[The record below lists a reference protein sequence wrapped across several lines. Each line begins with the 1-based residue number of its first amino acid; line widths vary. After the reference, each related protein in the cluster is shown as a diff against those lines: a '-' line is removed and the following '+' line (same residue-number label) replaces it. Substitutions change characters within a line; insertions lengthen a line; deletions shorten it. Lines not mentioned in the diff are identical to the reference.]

1 MAKISENLI
10 PDINADWGHDE
21 LSGTPYSG
29 EAVQEFIK
37 RTLRQKCGYFH
48 YDENNN
54 RYLVFAD
61 ESSKDLYLTDTV
73 ANGDLLLA
81 SFDAPFNYSAKIE
94 MLSEAYNAVLIGTT
108 GNVLQFK
115 FAVEDKSGNNTG
127 ENVDCTITI
136 VNQGVKKTIN
146 KIYTAQHGIEGVI
159 VELDNYLAEGTNNI
173 SINIKGVN
181 SLSATTVSVV
191 YQLVNLKFTDSLDIS
206 KVYNNDDLL
215 EISCV
220 VEGAGTKVIDWFL
233 DGEQLP
239 YEITD
244 EIPYITAYTVNKNIS
259 LNGLTPGVHSI
270 QYRLRSQVGENQ
282 FYSQTLF
289 RNFFVSGAEGTI
301 IGIAT
306 ELPVGVNPVKS
317 IILDRLYGMIQ
328 YVPYNLRYAIYN
340 STGSAT
346 NTVQIFL
353 NNELQLTTN
362 IVNGVENNS
371 SIMSGE
377 FGNLPIKITVNGVD
391 YEMVSDTAIS
401 TIGVSEIADA
411 KLNLRAFGRDNGSI
425 DRES

>member
-1 MAKISENLI
+1 MAKISENMI
-10 PDINADWGHDE
+10 PDINADWGLDASNN
-21 LSGTPYSG
+21 LPYSG
-29 EAVQEFIK
+29 KAVQDFIK
-37 RTLRQKCGYFH
+37 RTLKQKYGYFH

-61 ESSKDLYLTDTV
+61 EESKNLYISDPS
-73 ANGDLLLA
+73 ANVSLLLS

-94 MLSEAYNAVLIGTT
+94 MISEAYKAVLIGTT
-108 GNVLQFK
+108 GNLLQFK
-115 FAVEDKSGNNTG
+115 FAIEDKSGNNTG
-127 ENVDCTITI
+127 ENVDCAITI

-146 KIYTAQHGIEGVI
+146 KIYTAQQGRESVI
-159 VELDNYLAEGTNNI
+159 VELDDYLTEGTNNI
-173 SINIKGVN
+173 SITVKGVN
-181 SLSATTVSVV
+181 TLAATTVSIV
-191 YQLVNLKFTDSLDIS
+191 YQLINLKFTDSLDIS
-206 KVYNNDDLL
+206 RVYNTDELL

-233 DGEQLP
+233 DGQQLP

-244 EIPYITAYTVNKNIS
+244 EIPYITAYTVNKNIT
-259 LNGLTPGVHSI
+259 LNGLNPGVHSI

-289 RNFFVSGAEGTI
+289 RNFFVSGVDKTI
-301 IGIAT
+301 VGIAT
-306 ELPVGVNPVKS
+306 ELPVGVEPVKS
-317 IILDRLYGMIQ
+317 NVLDRLYGMIQ

-340 STGSAT
+340 PSESAT
-346 NTVQIFL
+346 NIVQIFL

-377 FGNLPIKITVNGVD
+377 FGNLPIKITVNGVN
-391 YEMVSDTAIS
+391 YEMTSDTAIS

-411 KLNLRAFGRDNGSI
+411 KLNLRAFGRDNGAI